1 MSAHPTECRCA
12 DCIDE
17 LQHDSDRAQA
27 QTLALLDLLSS
38 QRVEL
43 RRSQTTLHKTLEQLC
58 PPGETSSD
66 DADMDALRRFR
77 TTTNRT
83 IDRLCSRFAAY
94 IGPEPAGEITPT
106 KKPKGFA
113 RLSPEERKR
122 IASMGG
128 TTAQARGLAHKFTVE
143 DNIQGGTKGGAHWR
157 DNPGHLSEI
166 GRKGGLA
173 KKGYR
178 KRPQPAADTP
188 GEDSPRSPSDP

>member
-43 RRSQTTLHKTLEQLC
+43 RRIQTTLNKTLEQLC

-106 KKPKGFA
+106 KKQRGFA

-122 IASMGG
+122 IASVGG

-143 DNIQGGTKGGAHWR
+143 DNIQGGMKGGAFWR
-157 DNPGHLSEI
+157 DNPGHLAEI
-166 GRKGGLA
+166 GRKGGRA
-173 KKGYR
+173 KLGYR
-178 KRPQPAADTP
+178 KRPQQAEMP
-188 GEDSPRSPSDP
+188 GQGAKEVPTND

>member
-1 MSAHPTECRCA
+1 MSTHEAECRCA
-12 DCIDE
+12 DCIHE

-43 RRSQTTLHKTLEQLC
+43 RRIQTTLNKTLEQLC

-66 DADMDALRRFR
+66 DADFDALRRFR

-113 RLSPEERKR
+113 RMSPEERKR
-122 IASMGG
+122 IAAMGG
-128 TTAQARGLAHKFTVE
+128 KTSHGKGTAHKFTSE
-143 DNIQGGTKGGAHWR
+143 QGAEAGKKGGGHWR
-157 DNPGHLSEI
+157 DNPDHLSEI

-188 GEDSPRSPSDP
+188 GEESPRSPSDP